1 MLLLILQFG
10 LMGLNLYFAKEQ
22 TKQGRNPGFQYFVAG
37 MCFLGGIH
45 ALINLIS

>member
-1 MLLLILQFG
+1 MGIVLLQFG

-22 TKQGRNPGFQYFVAG
+22 TKQGRNPGFQYFGAG